1 MKHEFD
7 SSHEKYIEITVSSFI
22 TQTGIIHAVFGLR
35 EHPDYLHKHS
45 LWIFSNFSLGIN
57 INELKGIA
65 DIFRHYK
72 PKKTAF
78 ANKSALVVSGQTYK
92 SLLNLF
98 ATIAT
103 DMPFEFQAFTDKD
116 KAIDFLCS
124 E

>member
-7 SSHEKYIEITVSSFI
+7 SSHEKYIEVTVSSII
-22 TQTGIIHAVFGLR
+22 TQTDIIHAVFELM

-57 INELKGIA
+57 INGLEGIA
-65 DIFRHYK
+65 DTFRHYK

-78 ANKSALVVSGQTYK
+78 ANKSALVASGHTYK
-92 SLLNLF
+92 AIINLF
-98 ATIAT
+98 ITIAT
-103 DMPFEFQAFTDKD
+103 GLPFEFQAFTDKD
-116 KAIDFLCS
+116 RAVDFLCS